1 MKSHFKERAPRHRR
15 IAGLTALL
23 LLLVVPL
30 PQFAPIALT
39 GCATPTVS
47 PDTSPDPSPTD
58 PSSVHLDFDWDVV
71 RVDGVRVLS
80 DPAVIDE
87 FGFTPEGL
95 CKGAIPGLKIS
106 FLEVSS
112 PLGSAKEVIPLRF
125 TIGYE
130 RAQSVE
136 FTGSAN
142 VDEATGGASA
152 TYRGTVL
159 GVNLQAFYRRGR
171 IHITDRA
178 SITALMTYLGYDIA
192 FHTDRTIDI
201 TTPVSLTSTP
211 EPTRAPR
218 YTLPKSALKYIGF
231 GTFGSYV
238 MAMAGHDTGES
249 GGSDTVFFLEGGGT
263 VVLTFSS
270 YFGEGDW
277 RTSVDGIT
285 VTDTSGTTSRSAG
298 TRTQLE
304 ASDKSRFAFQKG
316 SLILQQGGDVKVSE
330 LISAF
335 GSPVS
340 DDTVE
345 GPGLHWEETQAWHRS
360 MEFPG
365 LEIELVQLQD
375 ATDKDVYEIAS
386 ETSTDASL
394 TTPLGWKIGMSATDV
409 IAAAETVDWYLLP
422 RIGAEGLL
430 SRLDIVLPAF
440 YGYNDSNVS
449 ITFEEDK
456 VVSIGFNYVTVG
468 S

>member
-1 MKSHFKERAPRHRR
+1 
-15 IAGLTALL
+15 
-23 LLLVVPL
+23 
-30 PQFAPIALT
+30 
-39 GCATPTVS
+39 
-47 PDTSPDPSPTD
+47 
-58 PSSVHLDFDWDVV
+58 
-71 RVDGVRVLS
+71 
-80 DPAVIDE
+80 
-87 FGFTPEGL
+87 
-95 CKGAIPGLKIS
+95 
-106 FLEVSS
+106 
-112 PLGSAKEVIPLRF
+112 
-125 TIGYE
+125 
-130 RAQSVE
+130 
-136 FTGSAN
+136 
-142 VDEATGGASA
+142 
-152 TYRGTVL
+152 
-159 GVNLQAFYRRGR
+159 
-171 IHITDRA
+171 
-178 SITALMTYLGYDIA
+178 MTYLGYDIA

-340 DDTVE
+340 DVTVE
-345 GPGLHWEETQAWHRS
+345 GSGLHWEETKAWHRS